1 MILFLYYYHE
11 STCMIV
17 MKQNYN
23 TCCAFMWIGTRFW
36 ESYQT
41 FHQFLKIF
49 FFQSLCYV
57 KLFRLVHL
65 TMYFMQLQMSECC
78 IHLSIN
84 HRFNQYN
91 MFCVGFFS
99 LHYLLCY
106 NGHQYSPQRWLGGDL
121 SCVMGASP
129 IMGGDSVLW
138 WNSSCILEGDSSCIM
153 GGYLSCIIL
162 CHGRRLIPYHGRR
175 FCVVV
180 ESLEFVGANFD
191 GLLKFYS
198 FVGT

>member
-1 MILFLYYYHE
+1 
-11 STCMIV
+11 
-17 MKQNYN
+17 MKVRVWLLNKITTLVVPSCELGPGFN
-23 TCCAFMWIGTRFW
+23 

-91 MFCVGFFS
+91 VFCVVFFFIALSS
-99 LHYLLCY
+99 LLQWASIQSSEVTGRRLILCHGSIPY
-106 NGHQYSPQRWLGGDL
+106 HGRWF
-121 SCVMGASP
+121 CVLIKLFLYFGRR
-129 IMGGDSVLW
+129 L
-138 WNSSCILEGDSSCIM
+138 ILYHGRIFILYHGM
-153 GGYLSCIIL
+153 RIIL

-175 FCVVV
+175 FWW
-180 ESLEFVGANFD
+180 FA
-191 GLLKFYS
+191 
-198 FVGT
+198 

>member
-17 MKQNYN
+17 KQNYN
-23 TCCAFMWIGTRFW
+23 TCCAFMWTGTRFW
-36 ESYQT
+36 VSYQT

-91 MFCVGFFS
+91 MFWVVFFFFIALSS
-99 LHYLLCY
+99 LL
-106 NGHQYSPQRWLGGDL
+106 QWVSIP
-121 SCVMGASP
+121 S
-129 IMGGDSVLW
+129 
-138 WNSSCILEGDSSCIM
+138 LEVTGRR
-153 GGYLSCIIL
+153 LIL
-162 CHGRRLIPYHGRR
+162 CHGSIPYHGKR
-175 FCVVV
+175 FCVVMKLFLYFGRRLILHHGRIFILYHPV
-180 ESLEFVGANFD
+180 SWEKTHPLS
-191 GLLKFYS
+191 
-198 FVGT
+198 